1 MGRAG
6 RTVAPAAAMRRHF
19 DARYRAY
26 LAMQDH
32 NRALEG
38 IMASRRPARARR
50 TRRGAAAN
58 PKE

>member
-6 RTVAPAAAMRRHF
+6 RTVAPTAATRSHF

-32 NRALEG
+32 NRALEE

-50 TRRGAAAN
+50 SRRGAATSA
-58 PKE
+58 E

>member
-1 MGRAG
+1 
-6 RTVAPAAAMRRHF
+6 MRRHF

-26 LAMQDH
+26 LAMQEH

-38 IMASRRPARARR
+38 IMASRRPTRVRR
-50 TRRGAAAN
+50 SSRGATAS